1 MMGRQ
6 LDWQAD
12 ALCAQTD
19 PDLFMPDRGGSTV
32 AAKKVCGEC
41 PVRAACLDYAIV
53 TGQPEG
59 IWGGL
64 SADERRRIRQAA
76 A

>member
-12 ALCAQTD
+12 ALCAETD
-19 PDLFMPDRGGSTV
+19 PEMFMPLKGGSTV
-32 AAKKVCGEC
+32 AAKRVCGEC
-41 PVRAACLDYAIV
+41 PVRVACLDFAVV
-53 TGQPEG
+53 TRQPEG

-64 SADERRRIRQAA
+64 TASERARMRRAA